1 MPIFPGHAP
10 IWIWAKGHNIEG
22 GKAHSDLQTWRDGAN
37 ACRHFAQES
46 GAVFKASAVI
56 ALASMCAQK
65 LMAEITM
72 TVLHVDELETKI
84 VRESRCALKV
94 VNDSSDLAISK
105 NRIALIDANASIEKG
120 MMIENSRFRFRLLV
134 RSTKAAG
141 MRELQTDQK
150 IVGCAASFTVRGDQ
164 SIPEQRQITLWCGR

>member
-1 MPIFPGHAP
+1 M
-10 IWIWAKGHNIEG
+10 IWIRAKGHHIESG
-22 GKAHSDLQTWRDGAN
+22 ETHPDLQARRDGAN
-37 ACRHFAQES
+37 ACRHFAQKS
-46 GAVFKASAVI
+46 GAVFKASSVI

-65 LMAEITM
+65 LVAEITM

-94 VNDSSDLAISK
+94 VNDPSDLAISK
-105 NRIALIDANASIEKG
+105 NWIAFIYANAPIEKG
-120 MMIENSRFRFRLLV
+120 MMVENPRFRFRFHI

-150 IVGCAASFTVRGDQ
+150 IVGGAASFTVCGDQ
-164 SIPEQRQITLWCGR
+164 SIPEQRQLTLRVVVDE